1 MLPHVPPRRTA
12 STLSVLAAGS
22 ALLFVA
28 ATAQAQAAGPSVPA
42 KFANLR
48 FEENWTGLAVED
60 ATTNHRWPG
69 IKHQD
74 LGGGWTASYGGQFRY
89 RVHFEQNK
97 NLMDTS
103 PVHNNFS
110 LYRTRI
116 HVDVRHVEDGWRVFA
131 EGLDA
136 RISGESR
143 PPTGIDRNDLDIQN
157 LFVEKN
163 WDGGAVRLGRMEL
176 QEGAQRLVSPLEWGN
191 TRRTF
196 EGGLLRLDHG
206 GATTDIFATRPVV
219 IDVHAD
225 DDPNDSA
232 SFSGVYHSRKT
243 DGGLLVDV
251 FGLVSDETDPL
262 FTGGDG
268 DMGDRQVYTVG
279 GRLAGKHEQT
289 DYELW
294 AATQFGEQA
303 NNDIDAYA
311 WELRMGQTFPDCE
324 MQPRVGLDILYAS
337 GDGDPTDDETGTF
350 NQLFPLG
357 HAFLGYID
365 LVGRQNIVD
374 VSPSITAKTSDR
386 TEARLAWHKF
396 RLAEDEDALY
406 NAGGAPTFVDT
417 SGASSGDVGDE
428 LDLTLG
434 WRPEFLDPH
443 SHVLFGFSRF
453 FAGQRMDDLGGSED
467 ATLFYM
473 QYTLTF

>member
-1 MLPHVPPRRTA
+1 M
-12 STLSVLAAGS
+12 
-22 ALLFVA
+22 
-28 ATAQAQAAGPSVPA
+28 
-42 KFANLR
+42 
-48 FEENWTGLAVED
+48 
-60 ATTNHRWPG
+60 
-69 IKHQD
+69 
-74 LGGGWTASYGGQFRY
+74 
-89 RVHFEQNK
+89 
-97 NLMDTS
+97 
-103 PVHNNFS
+103 
-110 LYRTRI
+110 
-116 HVDVRHVEDGWRVFA
+116 
-131 EGLDA
+131 
-136 RISGESR
+136 
-143 PPTGIDRNDLDIQN
+143 
-157 LFVEKN
+157 
-163 WDGGAVRLGRMEL
+163 
-176 QEGAQRLVSPLEWGN
+176 
-191 TRRTF
+191 
-196 EGGLLRLDHG
+196 
-206 GATTDIFATRPVV
+206 
-219 IDVHAD
+219 
-225 DDPNDSA
+225 
-232 SFSGVYHSRKT
+232 
-243 DGGLLVDV
+243 
-251 FGLVSDETDPL
+251 
-262 FTGGDG
+262 
-268 DMGDRQVYTVG
+268 G